1 MQIPNYNKI
10 HNRFLLNGYY
20 YDQKTLKE
28 VAYNFIKESK
38 MSFSISSIIERIDE
52 KMRNETVRREIG
64 FDSLWKRINK
74 RWVKEKI
81 ILKVL

>member
-1 MQIPNYNKI
+1 MEIYVLISVIINVFLVLYLCFLIYN
-10 HNRFLLNGYY
+10 
-20 YDQKTLKE
+20 
-28 VAYNFIKESK
+28 IKK
-38 MSFSISSIIERIDE
+38 DIERIDE

>member
-1 MQIPNYNKI
+1 MEIYVLISVIINVFLVLYLCFLIYN
-10 HNRFLLNGYY
+10 
-20 YDQKTLKE
+20 
-28 VAYNFIKESK
+28 IKK
-38 MSFSISSIIERIDE
+38 DIERIDD